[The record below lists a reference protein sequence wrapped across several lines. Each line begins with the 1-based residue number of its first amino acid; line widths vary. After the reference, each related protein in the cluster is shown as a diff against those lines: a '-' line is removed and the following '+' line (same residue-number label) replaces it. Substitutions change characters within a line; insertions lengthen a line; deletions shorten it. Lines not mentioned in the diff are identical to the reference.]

1 MQFILLTLS
10 LFCVK
15 VKCFNFD
22 TDFPIVFSDR
32 SSTEKTYFGYSVA
45 MYPGRLYSEK
55 ILVGAPKSNDTKYPG
70 VERPGIAYDCH
81 VKMGCRPID
90 FPHSTEQPQE
100 QWKHGFV
107 GGTMDISYNQS
118 RVAVC
123 GFRQYYIV
131 NGDYRSMGACFW
143 SFLNK
148 TEFKNIKPL
157 LNTGK
162 GTYSYGKMG
171 SVYFYGQSE
180 AGFSAHL
187 PERENELI
195 LGAPGTLN
203 WAGTP
208 LRVYDLEYDN
218 PEPSRRK
225 RQIDPKRS
233 RRELEPFKN
242 VMVPDSTRN
251 EAFNLFGYSVT
262 SGYYFGPNTI
272 LYASGSPKANGYNG
286 KVVVFKFN
294 DEAPIRV
301 FETKNGEQFGEYFG
315 ASLASG
321 DVNGDT
327 FDDLLVGAPFYK
339 GSTYNE
345 GRVFIFLGGRS
356 NLQTPTII
364 SGTGR
369 NGQFGTSIIY
379 MGDIDN
385 DGFGEVA
392 ISAPYENENTGN
404 VYIYKGAQDGLL
416 AKPCQVIEG
425 KEIFSGLLGFGITIS
440 KAVDMDGN
448 GYKDMTVGSHV
459 SGHAVLFRGKP
470 IVTIK
475 YTLDSIPRILPE
487 DLRTFLINVCF
498 TYEMFNERSVDIKY
512 KVTVD
517 ELLARAL
524 IGYESSLSTNVT
536 IYKDVPA
543 CENITVTIKDTPTL
557 DIKIPIQVSLS
568 YDLNYPKNNKS
579 ITFVSTRPEQDND
592 GLNIRRPVL
601 DTYKSNETFFET
613 AIPFTL
619 DCGSDNECQSWINVD
634 IQFPQL
640 SDNTLII
647 GSLVYLK
654 MEVNIT
660 NTLENAYSTK
670 FFVALPPVV
679 FFRQPPQKCS
689 SNGSAIVCDVGNP
702 LRNNTNKPP
711 IEFEIGVLSLDH
723 QYDID
728 RLEIYSRISTQSDN
742 SNNDTQLTTLTLKR
756 EADITIYGQSEQE
769 TNYYG
774 NSSVST
780 SLLTHTYKIEKFG
793 ASSLEKLIVKLQVPK
808 EYHEAGKKPVKF
820 LISIAPVEIT
830 FGGQS
835 FKCNVNGTEE
845 TAEVTTKTILNSDD
859 SIETSKK
866 RRRRQVEIYKQI
878 SDSRQNEDIK
888 VDDEEVQIIANK
900 TLFLNCSSEGVTCF
914 EAVCSF
920 GPYSQENT
928 PASVTLRMTVNITE
942 IAGMAKTK
950 DMVLIA
956 TNGEV
961 MIESPVNFIQYQDRP
976 DVFTVSSLFINDITK
991 PAKVALWIIIL
1002 SAIIG
1007 ILLLLLLIFGLIK
1020 AGFFKRSKKE
1030 ELESLKAAADQEDKI
1045 LEIIEGSKM
1054 EDDEMETTF
1063 DGEMKDEP
1071 LNNDTPTATESQS
1084 KEHLVDM

>member
-1 MQFILLTLS
+1 MRRFIFLIFS
-10 LFCVK
+10 LFCVN

-22 TDFPIVFSDR
+22 MDFPIIFTDR
-32 SSTEKTYFGYSVA
+32 SPEKTYFGYSVA
-45 MYPGRLYSEK
+45 MYPGEFSEK
-55 ILVGAPKSNDTKYPG
+55 ILIGSPKSNDTKYPNI
-70 VERPGIAYDCH
+70 ERPGIAYDCH
-81 VKMGCRPID
+81 IKTKCRPID
-90 FPHSTEQPQE
+90 FPHSIEQPRE

-123 GFRQYYIV
+123 GFRQFYVV
-131 NGDYRSMGACFW
+131 NGDYRTMGACFW

-157 LNTGK
+157 LDTTK
-162 GTYSYGKMG
+162 GTYSYGKNLG
-171 SVYFYGQSE
+171 SVYWYGQAQ

-187 PERENELI
+187 PERANELI

-208 LRVYDLEYDN
+208 LLVSDLEYDI

-225 RQIDPKRS
+225 RQSDPKRK
-233 RRELEPFKN
+233 RRALEPFNN
-242 VMVPDSTRN
+242 VTVPDATQN
-251 EAFNLFGYSVT
+251 GAFNLFGYSVS
-262 SGYYFGPNTI
+262 SGYYFGPST
-272 LYASGSPKANGYNG
+272 LYYASGTPKAMDYKG
-286 KVVVFKFN
+286 KVVVFLFN
-294 DEAPIRV
+294 KESKIRV
-301 FETKNGEQFGEYFG
+301 FAREVGEQFGEYFG

-345 GRVFIFLGGRS
+345 GRVFIYHGGRVRS
-356 NLQTPTII
+356 L
-364 SGTGR
+364 
-369 NGQFGTSIIY
+369 F
-379 MGDIDN
+379 
-385 DGFGEVA
+385 FFA
-392 ISAPYENENTGN
+392 ISAPYENGNTGI
-404 VYIYKGAQDGLL
+404 VYIYKGSPEGLL
-416 AKPCQVIEG
+416 AKPCQVIVG
-425 KEIFSGLLGFGITIS
+425 KDIYPGLLGFGITIS

-475 YTLDSIPRILPE
+475 YTLASIPKILPE
-487 DLRTFLINVCF
+487 DLRSFLINVCF
-498 TYEMFNERSVDIKY
+498 KYEMFNEESVAIKY

-517 ELLARAL
+517 ELLGRAL
-524 IGYESSLSTNVT
+524 IGIGYENSLLTNVT
-536 IYKDVPA
+536 LKKNVPT
-543 CENITVTIKDTPTL
+543 CENISVKITDSPSL

-568 YDLNYPKNNKS
+568 YDLNYPKYTKS
-579 ITFVSTRPEQDND
+579 ITFVSTGDEQDND
-592 GLNIRRPVL
+592 ILDVRRPVL
-601 DTYKSNETFFET
+601 DTYRSNETLFET

-619 DCGSDNECQSWINVD
+619 DCGSDNECQSFINVD
-634 IQFPQL
+634 ITFPQL
-640 SDNTLII
+640 RDNALIV

-660 NTLENAYSTK
+660 NSLENAYSTE
-670 FFVALPPVV
+670 FFVVLPSLV
-679 FFRQPPQKCS
+679 FFRQPPKKCRFADAV
-689 SNGSAIVCDVGNP
+689 NGSAIICNIGNP
-702 LRNNTNKPP
+702 LRNNTNYL
-711 IEFEIGVLSLDH
+711 IEFEIGVSSLDN
-723 QYDID
+723 QYYID
-728 RLEIYSRISTQSDN
+728 QLEIYSKITTESDN
-742 SNNDTQLTTLTLKR
+742 ANDDTQKTTLIVKR

-774 NSSVST
+774 NSSIST

-793 ASSLEKLIVKLQVPK
+793 SSSLETLKVKFQVPQ
-808 EYHEAGKKPVKF
+808 EYHEAGKQPVRF
-820 LISIAPVEIT
+820 LSIAPVEII

-845 TAEVTTKTILNSDD
+845 SAEVTTIKNILNIDD
-859 SIETSKK
+859 TIIEPSKR
-866 RRRRQVEIYKQI
+866 RRRRQVETFKQV
-878 SDSRQNEDIK
+878 SDTRKKEDIM
-888 VDDEEVQIIANK
+888 VDDEEYEVIANK
-900 TLFLNCSSEGVTCF
+900 TLYVNCSSEGVTCF

-920 GPYSQENT
+920 GPYNKEFT
-928 PASVTLRMTVNITE
+928 PASVTLRMTVNITA
-942 IAGMAKTK
+942 ISGMASTK
-950 DMVLIA
+950 EMVLIA

-961 MIESPVNFIQYQDRP
+961 VIESPVNFVQYQDRP
-976 DVFTVSSLFINDITK
+976 DVFTVSSVFINDMSK

-1007 ILLLLLLIFGLIK
+1007 ILLLLLLIYGLIR

-1030 ELESLKAAADQEDKI
+1030 ELENLKAAADQEDKI

-1054 EDDEMETTF
+1054 DDEEMETTF

-1071 LNNDTPTATESQS
+1071 LNDTPPATESQS
-1084 KEHLVDM
+1084 KENLVEMK